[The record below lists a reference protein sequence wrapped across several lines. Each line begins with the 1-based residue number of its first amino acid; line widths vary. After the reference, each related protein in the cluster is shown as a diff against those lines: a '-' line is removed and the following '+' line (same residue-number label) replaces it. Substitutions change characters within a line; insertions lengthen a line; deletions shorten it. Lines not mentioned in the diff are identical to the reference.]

1 MIKKLFPWL
10 FFFIMAF
17 PISGV
22 AQKSAIHDDPDATY
36 RQALDLFNKEKFG
49 AAKKLFLETVENISD
64 PQSLVRASAKF
75 YAGLCAAELF
85 NPDAE
90 KLIMDYLR
98 VHPTHP
104 GQNLARFHMGSLKY
118 REREFEDA
126 VKWFASV
133 DRAVI
138 GNEYRDEYLFK
149 KGYSHFMTEQLRPA
163 RMAFAEITDPASAYF
178 SPATYYY
185 GHIAYLEE
193 DYQTALTSF
202 EKLTG
207 DRSFGPIVPYYI
219 THIYFLQQKYDEL
232 IAYATPLLED
242 ATPRRAPEIA
252 KLIGEAYFN
261 KSEFEKALPYLETF
275 ISQSRSR
282 VTRDDHYQIGFAY
295 FTTNNFEEAVKHF
308 ERVTGEDDALAQN
321 AWYHLAAA
329 YIETGQKRFAR
340 NAFSNAYQMEH
351 TESIS
356 RDALFNYAKLSFE
369 LSLDPYNEAIL
380 SFQKYIDLYPDSER
394 TEDAYRHLVDLYL
407 TTRNY
412 KDALSS
418 IEQIPITTTRLR
430 EAFQRVAYYRGI
442 ELFNNGNFQGAI
454 DHFQKSRKYPES
466 RAINAGSIY
475 WEGEAYYRLERFDE
489 AITAHEKFL
498 ITPGAF
504 TLREYNRANYSIG
517 YANFKKQNYNRAIT
531 AFRKFISDRNEE
543 KKLINDA
550 YLRIADSYFITKDY
564 SASLDFYNRAI
575 NAGLIDTDYAVFQKG
590 LVYGVKGRFENK
602 VSSMEDL
609 LRNHPRS
616 SFIDDAKYELGNT
629 WLVLDNSRQALS
641 YFNRVIEEHPNSSY
655 VKSAMLKTGL
665 IHYNENEDEKALA
678 VFKSVVDKYPGTSES
693 QEALVTI
700 RNIYVSLDRVDD
712 FVEFSRDLGFADIT
726 TAQQD
731 SLSYMAAENRYMQGD
746 CENAVKSFTNYLD
759 RYPDGIF
766 ALNAHF
772 YKAECEFRS
781 EEYRQALTGYEYV
794 ISRPKSKF
802 TENSLMRASGITFR
816 LGQYERA
823 YDLYREL
830 EEVAEFRNNLLQARI
845 GSMRSLFRLER
856 FAEVGEAADAVVSM
870 ERTPQEVVQEAH
882 LLKGKS
888 AIKTGNNEQARQ
900 ALQKALDMSSNQMAA
915 EAKYNL
921 ALIEFRE
928 GNYEKSE
935 EIIFDFINKM
945 AAYEYWLAK
954 TFILLADNY
963 LETDNE
969 FQAKHTLQSII
980 ENYDG
985 EELTLVAK
993 EKLNAIEERER
1004 MREQPIVP
1012 DTLEVDFGT
1021 EVF

>member
-1 MIKKLFPWL
+1 MIKKFFPWL
-10 FFFIMAF
+10 FFLAMAF
-17 PISGV
+17 PLSAL
-22 AQKSAIHDDPDATY
+22 AQKSAIYDDPDATY
-36 RQALDLFNKEKFG
+36 RQAMELYNKEKFG
-49 AAKKLFLETVENISD
+49 AAQKLFLETVENISD
-64 PQSLVRASAKF
+64 PQSLVKASAKF

-90 KLIMDYLR
+90 ELIMDYIR
-98 VHPTHP
+98 SHPTHP

-118 REREFEDA
+118 RQREYEDA

-149 KGYSHFMTEQLRPA
+149 KGYSYFMIDQLRPA
-163 RMAFAEITDPASAYF
+163 RIALVEITNPGSAYF

-185 GHIAYLEE
+185 GHIAYLDE
-193 DYQTALTSF
+193 DYQTALVSF
-202 EKLTG
+202 EKLTE
-207 DRSFGPIVPYYI
+207 DRNFGPIVPYYI
-219 THIYFLQQKYDEL
+219 THIYFLQEKYDKL
-232 IAYATPLLED
+232 IAYAKPLLDD

-261 KSEFEKALPYLETF
+261 KSEFEAALPFLETF
-275 ISQSRSR
+275 INQSRSR
-282 VTRDDHYQIGFAY
+282 VTREDHYQIGFAY
-295 FTTNNFEEAVKHF
+295 FTTKNFEDAVRHF
-308 ERVTGEDDALAQN
+308 ERVTGEDDELAQN
-321 AWYHLAAA
+321 AWYHLASA

-340 NAFSNAYQMEH
+340 NAFSNAHQMGH
-351 TESIS
+351 TEAIS

-380 SFQKYIDLYPDSER
+380 SFQKYIDQYPDSER
-394 TEDAYRHLVDLYL
+394 TEDAYRHLADLYL

-418 IEQIPITTTRLR
+418 IEKLPITTTRLR
-430 EAFQRVAYYRGI
+430 EAFQRIAYYRGI

-454 DHFQKSRKYPES
+454 DHFEKSRKYPEN

-475 WEGEAYYRLERFDE
+475 WEGEANYRLGRFDE
-489 AITAHEKFL
+489 AIAAHEKFL
-498 ITPGAF
+498 VTPGAF
-504 TLREYNRANYSIG
+504 TLREYNRAHYSIG
-517 YANFKKQNYNRAIT
+517 YANFKNQDYPRAIT
-531 AFRKFISDRNEE
+531 AFRKFITDRNEDR
-543 KKLINDA
+543 KLLNDA

-564 SASLDFYNRAI
+564 TASLDYYNRAI
-575 NAGLIDTDYAVFQKG
+575 EANLIDTDYAVFQKG
-590 LVYGVKGRFENK
+590 LVYGVVGRFENK

-609 LRNHPRS
+609 LNNYPQS
-616 SFIDDAKYELGNT
+616 SFIDNAKYELANT
-629 WLVLDNSRQALS
+629 WLILDNSRQALS
-641 YFNRVIEEHPNSSY
+641 YFNRVINEHPNSSY

-665 IHYNENEDEKALA
+665 IHYNENEDAEALA
-678 VFKSVVDKYPGTSES
+678 VFKSVLDKYPGTSES
-693 QEALVTI
+693 QEALVTM
-700 RNIYVSLDRVDD
+700 RNIYVSLDRVDE
-712 FVEFSRDLGFADIT
+712 FVELSRDLGFADIT

-731 SLSYMAAENRYMQGD
+731 SLIYMAAENRYMQGD
-746 CENAVKSFTNYLD
+746 CENAAKSFANYLEN
-759 RYPDGIF
+759 YPAGIF

-772 YKAECEFRS
+772 YKAECDFRR
-781 EEYRQALTGYEYV
+781 EEYRQALSGYEYV

-802 TENSLMRASGITFR
+802 TENALVRASGITFR
-816 LGQYERA
+816 LGHFESA
-823 YDLYREL
+823 YDYYRQL
-830 EEVAEFRNNLLQARI
+830 EELAEYRNNVLQARI
-845 GSMRSLFRLER
+845 GTMRSLFRLER
-856 FAEVGEAADAVVSM
+856 FPDVGEAADAVLSM
-870 ERTPQEVVQEAH
+870 ERTPQEVIQEAR

-888 AIKTGNNEQARQ
+888 AMKTGKNDEARL
-900 ALQKALDMSSNQMAA
+900 ALQNALDISNNQMAA

-921 ALIEFRE
+921 ALIEFRA

-945 AAYEYWLAK
+945 SAYDYWLAK

-969 FQAKHTLQSII
+969 FQARHTLQSII

-985 EELTLVAK
+985 EDLTLVAQQ
-993 EKLNAIEERER
+993 KLNDIEERQR

-1012 DTLEVDFGT
+1012 DTIEVDFGT